1 MCWSHDGRSLAVGC
15 SSGLSMWT
23 IPDPQDPPTNRE
35 LTESARRRSIS
46 HRLQEVIVNARQ
58 SKESFNE
65 SHVDNAT
72 RVSTIRRKLAAV
84 VTVPEMLTLAEVPLS
99 SAYEYRLRAEIFE
112 KLQEPEKAAADL
124 AEANRLDPLSDP
136 RRARLE

>member
-1 MCWSHDGRSLAVGC
+1 
-15 SSGLSMWT
+15 MWT